1 MLKNNVLKINKF
13 YYLAR
18 PLIILLIV
26 NFLSI
31 VCVHAAISKSGKT
44 EKVVNLASVSA
55 AVVDLKSGKA
65 LLKKNSHIIM
75 PIASIT
81 KIMTAMVVLDSKLS
95 LKEKIRFRKQDKIN
109 INNYYSRIRIDSTL
123 SRGDVLR
130 IALMSSENLAAAALG
145 HNYPGGLPA
154 FVKAMNKKARQ
165 LGMKHSYFVDSSGL
179 SEKNVSTA
187 SDLSKMVSAAAKYS
201 TIRKYTTTKVY
212 TANFKKPRYRLA
224 YTNTNALVRGGKWNV
239 KVSKTGYLDEAGRC
253 LVMVTKVNNKD
264 VVMVL
269 LDSFGKRS
277 PTGDA
282 YRIKKWLSTGKAG
295 SVAKSARNYQQSK
308 LKKLKLEQNL
318 SQR

>member
-1 MLKNNVLKINKF
+1 MIKNNVLNPHK
-13 YYLAR
+13 YYAYN
-18 PLIILLIV
+18 LLIV
-26 NFLSI
+26 LFILSFI
-31 VCVHAAISKSGKT
+31 SIISVQAAGTKSGQTK
-44 EKVVNLASVSA
+44 KIVNLASVSA
-55 AVVDLKSGKA
+55 AVIDLKSGKA
-65 LLKKNSHIIM
+65 LLKKNANIIM

-187 SDLSKMVSAAAKYS
+187 ADLSKMLSAAVKYS
-201 TIRKYTTTKVY
+201 TIRKYTTTQVY

-224 YTNTNALVRGGKWNV
+224 YTNTNALVRTGKWDI
-239 KVSKTGYLDEAGRC
+239 KLSKTGYLDEAGRC
-253 LVMVTKVNNKD
+253 LVMVTKVNNKN
-264 VVMVL
+264 VAMVL

-282 YRIKKWLSTGKAG
+282 NRIKKWLATGKTG
-295 SVAKSARNYQQSK
+295 SVAKSAHNYQRNKIQ
-308 LKKLKLEQNL
+308 KLKLEQNL
-318 SQR
+318 TQR

>member
-1 MLKNNVLKINKF
+1 MNLYYSRFKVSIIFVIFCGLTFYALTTMTAVYAANSSAKNSKKI
-13 YYLAR
+13 
-18 PLIILLIV
+18 
-26 NFLSI
+26 
-31 VCVHAAISKSGKT
+31 
-44 EKVVNLASVSA
+44 VNLASVSA
-55 AVVDLKSGKA
+55 SVVDLKSGRS
-65 LLKKNSHIIM
+65 LLKKNTNIIM
-75 PIASIT
+75 SIASIT
-81 KIMTAMVVLDSKLS
+81 KLMTAMVILDSKLS
-95 LKEKIRFRKQDKIN
+95 LKEKIKFSKKNKQQ
-109 INNYYSRIRIDSTL
+109 INNYYSRIRIESTL

-145 HNYPGGLPA
+145 DNYPGGLPA

-187 SDLSKMVSAAAKYS
+187 ADLSKMVAAAAKYS

-212 TANFKKPRYRLA
+212 TANFKKPRYRLG
-224 YTNTNALVRGGKWNV
+224 YTNTNALVRGGKWNI
-239 KVSKTGYLDEAGRC
+239 KVSKTGYLDESGRC

-282 YRIKKWLSTGKAG
+282 YRIKKWLVSGKTG
-295 SVAKSARNYQQSK
+295 SVAKSALNYQRNK
-308 LKKLKLEQNL
+308 LQKLKLEQNMT
-318 SQR
+318 QR

>member
-1 MLKNNVLKINKF
+1 MKTNIFKIKNYSKL
-13 YYLAR
+13 
-18 PLIILLIV
+18 LII
-26 NFLSI
+26 FLSLI
-31 VCVHAAISKSGKT
+31 FFTISNVHAASSKDALSK
-44 EKVVNLASVSA
+44 KIVNLASVSA
-55 AVVDLKSGKA
+55 AVVDLKSGRTY
-65 LLKKNSHIIM
+65 LKKNANIIM

-165 LGMKHSYFVDSSGL
+165 LGMKYSYFVDSSGL

-187 SDLSKMVSAAAKYS
+187 SDLSKMMVAAAKYS

-282 YRIKKWLSTGKAG
+282 YRIKKWLATGNTG
-295 SVAKSARNYQQSK
+295 SVAKSAHNYQQSK

>member
-1 MLKNNVLKINKF
+1 MKNSILKIN
-13 YYLAR
+13 YYYNILIIFI
-18 PLIILLIV
+18 PLI
-26 NFLSI
+26 FFSI
-31 VCVHAAISKSGKT
+31 SNVYAAGSKVDISKKI
-44 EKVVNLASVSA
+44 VNLASVSA
-55 AVVDLKSGKA
+55 AVVDLKSGRTH
-65 LLKKNSHIIM
+65 LKKNANIIM

-81 KIMTAMVVLDSKLS
+81 KLMTAMVVLDSKLS

-130 IALMSSENLAAAALG
+130 IALMSSENLAAATLG

-165 LGMKHSYFVDSSGL
+165 LGMKYSYFVDSSGL

-187 SDLSKMVSAAAKYS
+187 SDLSKMVAAAAKYP

-224 YTNTNALVRGGKWNV
+224 YTNTNALVRGGKWDV
-239 KVSKTGYLDEAGRC
+239 KISKTGYLNEAGRC

-277 PTGDA
+277 PSGDA
-282 YRIKKWLSTGKAG
+282 YRIKKWLATGKTG
-295 SVAKSARNYQQSK
+295 SVAKSARNYQQNK

>member
-1 MLKNNVLKINKF
+1 MKTNIFKIKNYSK
-13 YYLAR
+13 
-18 PLIILLIV
+18 LLIV
-26 NFLSI
+26 SLSL
-31 VCVHAAISKSGKT
+31 ISFSISNVYAVSSKDALSK
-44 EKVVNLASVSA
+44 KIVNLASVSA
-55 AVVDLKSGKA
+55 AVVDLKSGRTY
-65 LLKKNSHIIM
+65 LKKNANIIM

-109 INNYYSRIRIDSTL
+109 INNYYSRIRIESTL

-165 LGMKHSYFVDSSGL
+165 LGMKYSYFVDSSGL

-187 SDLSKMVSAAAKYS
+187 SDLSKMVAAAAKYS

-277 PTGDA
+277 PSGDA
-282 YRIKKWLSTGKAG
+282 YRIKKWLATGKTG
-295 SVAKSARNYQQSK
+295 SVAKSAHNYQQSK

>member
-1 MLKNNVLKINKF
+1 MKNNIFKIKN
-13 YYLAR
+13 YYK
-18 PLIILLIV
+18 LLIV
-26 NFLSI
+26 SLSL
-31 VCVHAAISKSGKT
+31 ISISNGYAVSSKDALSK
-44 EKVVNLASVSA
+44 KIVNLASVSA
-55 AVVDLKSGKA
+55 AVVDLKSGRTY
-65 LLKKNSHIIM
+65 LKKNANIIM

-165 LGMKHSYFVDSSGL
+165 LGMKYSYFVDSSGL

-187 SDLSKMVSAAAKYS
+187 SDLSKMMAAAVKYS

-224 YTNTNALVRGGKWNV
+224 YTNTNALVRGGKWDV

-282 YRIKKWLSTGKAG
+282 YRIKKWLATGKTG

>member
-1 MLKNNVLKINKF
+1 MLKNNLSKITKN
-13 YYLAR
+13 YYSVRILT
-18 PLIILLIV
+18 ILLV
-26 NFLSI
+26 FNFFFMSN
-31 VCVHAAISKSGKT
+31 VHSAASGSKT
-44 EKVVNLASVSA
+44 EKSVNLASVSA
-55 AVVDLKSGKA
+55 AVVDLKNAKP
-65 LLKKNSHIIM
+65 LFKKNSHIIM

-81 KIMTAMVVLDSKLS
+81 KVMTAMVVLDSKLS
-95 LKEKIRFRKQDKIN
+95 LKEQIRFKKQDKVS
-109 INNYYSRIRIDSTL
+109 INNYYSRIRIGSTL

-154 FVKAMNKKARQ
+154 FVEAMNRKARQ
-165 LGMKHSYFVDSSGL
+165 LGMKNSYFVDPSGL

-187 SDLSKMVSAAAKYS
+187 ADLSKMVAAAAKYS
-201 TIRKYTTTKVY
+201 TIRKYTTTQVF

-224 YTNTNALVRGGKWNV
+224 YTNTNALVRAGKWSI
-239 KVSKTGYLDEAGRC
+239 KMSKTGYLDEAGRC

-282 YRIKKWLSTGKAG
+282 NRIKKWLVSGKTG
-295 SVAKSARNYQQSK
+295 SVAKSARNYQKNK
-308 LKKLKLEQNL
+308 LQKLKLEQNL
-318 SQR
+318 SMR

>member
-1 MLKNNVLKINKF
+1 MKNYIFKMKNNSKL
-13 YYLAR
+13 
-18 PLIILLIV
+18 LIISLSLISFFISNV
-26 NFLSI
+26 Y
-31 VCVHAAISKSGKT
+31 AISSKDALSK
-44 EKVVNLASVSA
+44 KIVNLASVSA
-55 AVVDLKSGKA
+55 TVVDLKSGRNY
-65 LLKKNSHIIM
+65 LKKNANIIM

-81 KIMTAMVVLDSKLS
+81 KIMTAMVILDSKLS
-95 LKEKIRFRKQDKIN
+95 LKEKIHFRKQDKIN

-165 LGMKHSYFVDSSGL
+165 LGMKYSYFVDSSGL

-187 SDLSKMVSAAAKYS
+187 SDLSKMVAAAAKYS

-239 KVSKTGYLDEAGRC
+239 KVSKTGYLNEAGRC
-253 LVMVTKVNNKD
+253 LVMVTKINNKD

-282 YRIKKWLSTGKAG
+282 YRIKKWLATGKTG
-295 SVAKSARNYQQSK
+295 SVAKSAHNYQQSK